1 MKSERPSKGA
11 QFSAARPQ
19 RGGVPRWMW
28 VGVAALAVMSAYST
42 WDAQRLEK
50 ELRIGEQQAAA
61 LARERE
67 QTRQK
72 LARAERERDIM
83 SDPASVHIVMTA
95 QTKIIPKMHAY
106 WHARL
111 GIVVAGIR
119 IPATPSNR
127 ALQLWL
133 IPKAPGSKPRSA
145 GLFEQ
150 RPDGSCVA
158 SVPDPP
164 DSMAAT
170 KALAITEEPAGG
182 SPEPTGAPRWL
193 GGLA

>member
-1 MKSERPSKGA
+1 
-11 QFSAARPQ
+11 
-19 RGGVPRWMW
+19 MW
-28 VGVAALAVMSAYST
+28 VGLAALLAMSAYSA

-50 ELRIGEQQAAA
+50 ELRIAEEQAAA
-61 LARERE
+61 LAGERE
-67 QTRQK
+67 QARQRV
-72 LARAERERDIM
+72 ARAERERDIM

-95 QTKIIPKMHAY
+95 RTKVIPKMHAY

-111 GIVVAGIR
+111 GIVVAGVR
-119 IPATPSNR
+119 IPAAPSNR
-127 ALQLWL
+127 VLQLWL
-133 IPKAPGSKPRSA
+133 IPKAPGSRPRSA

-170 KALAITEEPAGG
+170 KALAITQEPAGG
-182 SPEPTGAPRWL
+182 SPQPTSAPRWL
-193 GGLA
+193 GGLG